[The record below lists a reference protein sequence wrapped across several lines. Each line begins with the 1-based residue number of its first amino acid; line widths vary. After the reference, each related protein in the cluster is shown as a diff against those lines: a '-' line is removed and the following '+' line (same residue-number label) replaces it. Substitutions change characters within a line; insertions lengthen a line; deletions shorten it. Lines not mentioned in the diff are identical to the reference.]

1 MNPPRLGTVGPA
13 FFVSVVYTSMSQ
25 WWFIST
31 PQPAQIIL
39 TAILATAAILTF
51 FRSVQRYLLTTLAQR
66 LSHPDQFPEKFI
78 CAPDVGIIEE
88 SAVLGKHFLHAR
100 EIHIPQNRN
109 QNQLSHHWQQVF
121 DHSCAHEC
129 SSRDTHNADSL
140 VNICLEATVQ
150 DMLYKAR

>member
-13 FFVSVVYTSMSQ
+13 FFVSVVYTILSQ
-25 WWFIST
+25 WCFIST
-31 PQPAQIIL
+31 PQLGQIIL
-39 TAILATAAILTF
+39 TAILATATILTF

-100 EIHIPQNRN
+100 EIHIPENRN
-109 QNQLSHHWQQVF
+109 QTQFSHHWQQVF
-121 DHSCAHEC
+121 DHSCAAEW
-129 SSRDTHNADSL
+129 SIRYRHNADSL
-140 VNICLEATVQ
+140 MNIFFEATVQ
-150 DMLYKAR
+150 DML